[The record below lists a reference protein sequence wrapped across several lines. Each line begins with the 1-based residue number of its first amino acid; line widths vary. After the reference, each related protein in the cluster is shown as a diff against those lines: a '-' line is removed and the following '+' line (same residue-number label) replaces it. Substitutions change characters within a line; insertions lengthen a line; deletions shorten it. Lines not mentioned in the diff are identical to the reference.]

1 MGAKPRVSP
10 LPAWQRSDLPHAPAF
25 TVGNAVRVI
34 GPGTVLLGVSLGAG
48 DWLLGP
54 AVIVTYGPSLLWLC
68 TVSVVLQALLNTEMA
83 RYTLATGEPIFTGFM
98 RTPPGAH
105 FWGWGYA
112 LLHLGQVGWP
122 GWARAAGSALA
133 ALFLGRMPRDEDHL
147 VVLVLG
153 CLVFLGAVSV
163 VLLGER
169 VRRQVD
175 GMEWIMM
182 GWMMIFLC
190 VAGVALVPWPAWR
203 RVAEGFVSPLFGE
216 AAIPAGPDWL
226 LLAAFAAYSGAGG
239 TINATLTH
247 WLRDKGFGM
256 AGTIGLVPT
265 AIGGGQRIPLARA
278 GAVFE
283 PTEANMAKW
292 REWWRYLRA
301 DLCYLWT
308 AGCLIGMALPALLAL
323 QYLPRGTPMGGD
335 GAGAVLAHA
344 LGQRHPILWV
354 LALLTGFWILFSTQL
369 GITAGFARSLT
380 DILWTSGAAG
390 GRGGAGA
397 LYHGAL
403 VVFTVAGAVAITLAE
418 PLSLILIG
426 ANLAAVN
433 FALLAF
439 HTLWVNRTLLP
450 RELRPP
456 LWREAALLACG
467 LFFAGLA
474 WAALGGDPAR
484 LLALRGR

>member
-1 MGAKPRVSP
+1 
-10 LPAWQRSDLPHAPAF
+10 
-25 TVGNAVRVI
+25 
-34 GPGTVLLGVSLGAG
+34 
-48 DWLLGP
+48 
-54 AVIVTYGPSLLWLC
+54 
-68 TVSVVLQALLNTEMA
+68 
-83 RYTLATGEPIFTGFM
+83 
-98 RTPPGAH
+98 
-105 FWGWGYA
+105 
-112 LLHLGQVGWP
+112 
-122 GWARAAGSALA
+122 
-133 ALFLGRMPRDEDHL
+133 MPREEDHL
-147 VVLVLG
+147 VVLALG
-153 CLVFLGAVSV
+153 YLVFLGSVSV

-169 VRRQVD
+169 VQRQVD

-182 GWMMIFLC
+182 GWMMLFLFS
-190 VAGVALVPWPAWR
+190 VGVALVPWPAWV
-203 RVAEGFVSPLFGE
+203 RVAEGFVSPLFGA
-216 AAIPAGPDWL
+216 AAIPTEPDWL

-265 AIGGGQRIPLARA
+265 VIGNQRIPLARA

-308 AGCLIGMALPALLAL
+308 AGCLIGMGLPALLAF
-323 QYLPRGTPMGGD
+323 QYLPWWTPMGGD
-335 GAGAVLAHA
+335 GTGAVLAHA
-344 LGQRHPILWV
+344 LGQRRLVLWV
-354 LALLTGFWILFSTQL
+354 LALFTGFWILFSTQL
-369 GITAGFARSLT
+369 GITAGFARSVT
-380 DILWTSGAAG
+380 DILWTSG
-390 GRGGAGA
+390 GRGGRRRAA
-397 LYHGAL
+397 VLFYGAL
-403 VVFTVAGAVAITLAE
+403 VVFTAAGAVAITLAD
-418 PLSLILIG
+418 PFALILIG

-433 FALLAF
+433 FAVLAF